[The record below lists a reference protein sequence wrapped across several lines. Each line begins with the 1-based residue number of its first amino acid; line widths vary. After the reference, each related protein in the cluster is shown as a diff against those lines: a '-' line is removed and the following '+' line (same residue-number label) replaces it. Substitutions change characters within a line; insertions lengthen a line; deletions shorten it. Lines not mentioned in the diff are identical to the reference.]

1 MGMNGRG
8 GDGAGGRQMGGRGG
22 PGGGRRRS
30 RRPGGPGGGGIPRR
44 WFAGGF
50 GGRGGGGPGGGRG
63 GRGGGPGA
71 GRGGPMG
78 RAGVASFGN
87 GRRDRRMQYN
97 GNASF
102 TLDNSALDARS
113 YSINGQDTAKPAY
126 AKGRGSFMLGGPL
139 KIPKL
144 LDGQKGTFTINYQLA
159 RMRNGITNTQ
169 TMPTLLERTG
179 DFSQSIGAQGPVTIF
194 DPLTGSPFP
203 GNVIP
208 TNRINP
214 ASLGSA
220 QVLSQPQRAR
230 LQAELSGAHHHHQQ

>member
-1 MGMNGRG
+1 MAAAVPVAADAAVAAAAGR
-8 GDGAGGRQMGGRGG
+8 
-22 PGGGRRRS
+22 
-30 RRPGGPGGGGIPRR
+30 
-44 WFAGGF
+44 
-50 GGRGGGGPGGGRG
+50 
-63 GRGGGPGA
+63 

-144 LDGQKGTFTINYQLA
+144 LSGQKGTFTINY
-159 RMRNGITNTQ
+159 
-169 TMPTLLERTG
+169 
-179 DFSQSIGAQGPVTIF
+179 
-194 DPLTGSPFP
+194 
-203 GNVIP
+203 
-208 TNRINP
+208 
-214 ASLGSA
+214 SA
-220 QVLSQPQRAR
+220 
-230 LQAELSGAHHHHQQ
+230 GAHAQRHSPTPRPCPPCWNAPETFRSPSARRVR

>member
-1 MGMNGRG
+1 
-8 GDGAGGRQMGGRGG
+8 
-22 PGGGRRRS
+22 
-30 RRPGGPGGGGIPRR
+30 
-44 WFAGGF
+44 
-50 GGRGGGGPGGGRG
+50 
-63 GRGGGPGA
+63 
-71 GRGGPMG
+71 MG

-113 YSINGQDTAKPAY
+113 YSINGQDTPKPAY
-126 AKGRGSFMLGGPL
+126 AKARASLMFGGPL

-159 RMRNGITNTQ
+159 RTRNGTTSTQ
-169 TMPTLLERTG
+169 TMPTLLERAG
-179 DFSQSIGAQGPVTIF
+179 DFSQSIGPQGPVTIF

-208 TNRINP
+208 TNRSTRRRSGCSSIIP
-214 ASLGSA
+214 TPMRRATSRTIRRPSPPSTTATTSTRASTRPSA
-220 QVLSQPQRAR
+220 RRTV
-230 LQAELSGAHHHHQQ
+230 